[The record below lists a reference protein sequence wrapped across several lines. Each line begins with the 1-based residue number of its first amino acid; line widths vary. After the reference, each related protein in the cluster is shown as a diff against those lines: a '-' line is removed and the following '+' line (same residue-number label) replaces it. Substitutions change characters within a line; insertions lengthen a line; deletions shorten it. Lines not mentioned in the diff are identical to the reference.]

1 LSRIL
6 VIVALFV
13 LFSLLALPARILAQT
28 PDSHF
33 EQKGNTGARKNVV
46 SLTTTD
52 LLSSQDFAPQN
63 ADLPA
68 TRKRSVISTKRAKT
82 TSEAK
87 PRGGSETMEV
97 ASAGLKVSGFEPTS
111 DVMAPAQKPELKTY
125 NAAEE
130 KPFDNQTSGF
140 ITGRSPL
147 DSLIA
152 QSAARNGIDPQL
164 ILAVM
169 RQESSFNAQAV
180 SYKGARGLMQLM
192 PATAARFGVRDIF
205 DPAQNIEG
213 GSRYLRFLLDTFN
226 GNVELALAG
235 YNAGENAVMRYGYQ
249 IPPYRETQDYVRK
262 ISAHYARLK
271 GGNFVSPQV
280 ARQVLVATP
289 KNDKKAEVEIFSV
302 GATMT
307 QY

>member
-1 LSRIL
+1 LNRNF
-6 VIVALFV
+6 VIVALIA
-13 LFSLLALPARILAQT
+13 LSPLLALPAQVLAQT
-28 PDSHF
+28 PDSLS
-33 EQKGNTGARKNVV
+33 EQKGNTGTGKNVV

-63 ADLPA
+63 SDLPA
-68 TRKRSVISTKRAKT
+68 KRSRTVTPVKGAKNT
-82 TSEAK
+82 AETRSRVTSE
-87 PRGGSETMEV
+87 PQGIIS
-97 ASAGLKVSGFEPTS
+97 ASPKTNGFELAS
-111 DVMAPAQKPELKTY
+111 DVMAPAQRPELKTSG
-125 NAAEE
+125 ASDGRQ
-130 KPFDNQTSGF
+130 FDKATPG
-140 ITGRSPL
+140 IVTGRPPL
-147 DSLIA
+147 DSLIV
-152 QSAARNGIDPQL
+152 QSAARNGIDPHL

-169 RQESSFNAQAV
+169 KQESSFNTQAI

-235 YNAGENAVMRYGYQ
+235 YNAGENAVMRYGNQ

-271 GGNFVSPQV
+271 GGNFV
-280 ARQVLVATP
+280 ARQVTAP
-289 KNDKKAEVEIFSV
+289 APANIRAEVEILSV
-302 GATMT
+302 GPTMT

>member
-1 LSRIL
+1 MSRIFA
-6 VIVALFV
+6 IVALFA
-13 LFSLLALPARILAQT
+13 LFPLLAFPAQILAQT

-33 EQKGNTGARKNVV
+33 EQKGNTGTRKNVV

-52 LLSSQDFAPQN
+52 LLSSQDFVSQN
-63 ADLPA
+63 ADLSA
-68 TRKRSVISTKRAKT
+68 KRSRSVTSLKGAKT
-82 TSEAK
+82 TAESRSRLGNDVQGAISPK
-87 PRGGSETMEV
+87 N
-97 ASAGLKVSGFEPTS
+97 SGFEAAT
-111 DVMAPAQKPELKTY
+111 DVMVPAQKVEVKAY
-125 NAAEE
+125 SAVGAGQ
-130 KPFDNQTSGF
+130 FDNQTSSVV
-140 ITGRSPL
+140 TGRPPL

-152 QSAARNGIDPQL
+152 QSAVRNGIDPHL

-169 RQESSFNAQAV
+169 KQESSFNTQAI

-235 YNAGENAVMRYGYQ
+235 YNAGENAVMRYGHQ

-271 GGNFVSPQV
+271 GGNFVPQSV
-280 ARQVLVATP
+280 TRQVLLTAPT
-289 KNDKKAEVEIFSV
+289 NNKKAEVEIFSV

>member
-1 LSRIL
+1 MANEAQGN
-6 VIVALFV
+6 V
-13 LFSLLALPARILAQT
+13 PASPQT
-28 PDSHF
+28 
-33 EQKGNTGARKNVV
+33 
-46 SLTTTD
+46 
-52 LLSSQDFAPQN
+52 
-63 ADLPA
+63 
-68 TRKRSVISTKRAKT
+68 
-82 TSEAK
+82 
-87 PRGGSETMEV
+87 
-97 ASAGLKVSGFEPTS
+97 SGFEMPADGMT
-111 DVMAPAQKPELKTY
+111 PAQRPELKTY
-125 NAAEE
+125 AAADARPLE
-130 KPFDNQTSGF
+130 NQTPGVV
-140 ITGRSPL
+140 TGRSPI

-152 QSAARNGIDPQL
+152 QSAARNGIDPHL

-169 RQESSFNAQAV
+169 KQESSFNTQAI

-235 YNAGENAVMRYGYQ
+235 YNAGENAVMRYGHQ

-271 GGNFVSPQV
+271 GGSFIPRPVHSTAPTN
-280 ARQVLVATP
+280 R
-289 KNDKKAEVEIFSV
+289 KAEVEILSV
-302 GATMT
+302 GPTMT